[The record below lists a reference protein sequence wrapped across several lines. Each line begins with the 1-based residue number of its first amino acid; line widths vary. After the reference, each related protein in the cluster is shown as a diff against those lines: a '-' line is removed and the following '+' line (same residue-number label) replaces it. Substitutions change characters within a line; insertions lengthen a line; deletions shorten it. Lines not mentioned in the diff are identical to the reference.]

1 MNLVVIIILTLI
13 NGLFAMSEMALASSR
28 KPRLKVWSD
37 EGDGGAKSALELME
51 NPTRF
56 LSTVQIG
63 ITGIGILNGIL
74 GDAAYSHDVA
84 FWLKGHGLTSHF
96 ADIIATAL
104 VVFLITFM
112 TLIFGEL
119 VPKRIG
125 QLYPEL
131 VARWT
136 APVMIWLAFIAKP
149 FVVSLSWSTFAI
161 LRLMGINSQ
170 KASSV
175 TQEEITASLSEGVKA
190 GLIEQQEHEMV
201 KNVFDLDDRPLKS
214 MMVPRTEIVWLSI
227 EMDVNQALAQLRTQ
241 EVHSWYPVCKGDLD
255 QVLGVV
261 SMGQLLHAKNNSLT
275 LAELMVP
282 ASFVPETL
290 SGLDLLG
297 QFKRPDTLMHSQY
310 STASRIVFVVDEYGD
325 VQGLLTPRDLLE
337 AITGAWMIALEQSQE
352 GVKPLPDGS
361 VILSG
366 LVSLNELRERLQIQ
380 GDLPQEEMGHYNT
393 LGGLIL
399 FLKGQ
404 LAQVGDQ
411 LSCAGW
417 ILRVESLDGRRIDQ
431 VRATPAQDNLD
442 TQEKANR

>member
-1 MNLVVIIILTLI
+1 MNLLVIIILTLI

-37 EGDGGAKSALELME
+37 AGDGGAKSALELMD

-74 GDAAYSHDVA
+74 GDAAYSHEVA
-84 FWLKGHGLTSHF
+84 FWLKAHGLATHF
-96 ADIIATAL
+96 ADIVATAF

-136 APVMIWLAFIAKP
+136 APVMIWLAYIAKP

-175 TQEEITASLSEGVKA
+175 TQEEISASLSEGVKA
-190 GLIEQQEHEMV
+190 GLIEQQEHQMV

-214 MMVPRTEIVWLSI
+214 MMVPRTEIVWLSN
-227 EMDVNQALAQLRTQ
+227 EMDVKVALDHLRGQ
-241 EVHSWYPVCKGDLD
+241 EAHSWYPVCKGDLD

-261 SMGQLLHAKNNSLT
+261 SMGQLLHAENDSVALVD
-275 LAELMVP
+275 LMVP

-337 AITGAWMIALEQSQE
+337 AITGAWMIALGQSQE
-352 GVKPLPDGS
+352 GVKPLADGS

-366 LVSLNELRERLQIQ
+366 LISLNELKERLQIQ
-380 GDLPQEEMGHYNT
+380 GDFPQEDMGHYNT
-393 LGGLIL
+393 LAGLIL

-404 LAQVGDQ
+404 LASVGDQ
-411 LSCAGW
+411 FKLDGW
-417 ILRVESLDGRRIDQ
+417 LLRVESLDGRRIDQ
-431 VRATPAQDNLD
+431 VRATPVNAGI
-442 TQEKANR
+442 TS